1 MVYGPNGKGIM
12 TSKEYTL
19 IIYSPN
25 EKGMVYQIL
34 FFQVVIVMVK
44 NKKRCTIKYTMSIKI
59 SAMQLQELHYV
70 NKRKVTSSFQVICIA
85 CIFWLLF
92 FYLLSMSIS
101 KRSTLAK
108 IWGGRLQLP
117 QPPPP
122 FLGFYGPVLYIII

>member
-1 MVYGPNGKGIM
+1 
-12 TSKEYTL
+12 
-19 IIYSPN
+19 
-25 EKGMVYQIL
+25 
-34 FFQVVIVMVK
+34 
-44 NKKRCTIKYTMSIKI
+44 MSIKI

-108 IWGGRLQLP
+108 IWGGGLQLP

>member
-1 MVYGPNGKGIM
+1 MVYGPNGKEIM
-12 TSKEYTL
+12 ASKEYTL

-25 EKGMVYQIL
+25 EKSMVYQIL

-108 IWGGRLQLP
+108 IWGGGLQLP

-122 FLGFYGPVLYIII
+122 FLGFYGPVLYIIK